1 MDLIGLLQ
9 VSASGLSA
17 QQLRMEIV
25 SANLANA
32 NTTRSAA
39 GGPYIRKEPVLRS
52 VPVPNS
58 GAQFADKLRNHLQQV
73 IVQDVQDDPSGPRLV
88 HDPGHPDADING
100 YVSMPNVDVMR
111 EMVDLVNATRSYEAN
126 VSALS
131 ATRAMLLKAL
141 EIGK

>member
-17 QQLRMEIV
+17 QQLRMELV
-25 SANLANA
+25 SSNLANA
-32 NTTRSAA
+32 STTRTPD
-39 GGPYIRKEPVLRS
+39 GGPYIRKEPVFQA
-52 VPVPNS
+52 VPVPSEGNEFS
-58 GAQFADKLRNHLQQV
+58 AKLKAHLQQV
-73 IVQDVQDDPSGPRLV
+73 IVQDVQDDASGPRRI
-88 HDPGHPDADING
+88 HDPGHPDADADG
-100 YVSMPNVDVMR
+100 YVLMPNVDVMR

-126 VSALS
+126 VSALG

>member
-17 QQLRMEIV
+17 QQLRMEVV

-32 NTTRSAA
+32 HTTRSAD
-39 GGPYIRKEPVLRS
+39 GGPYVRKEPVFRS
-52 VPVPNS
+52 APVP
-58 GAQFADKLRNHLQQV
+58 GASAEFSSRLKAHLQQV
-73 IVQDVQDDPSGPRLV
+73 IVQDVRDDASGPRRV
-88 HDPGHPDADING
+88 HDPGHPDADADG
-100 YVSMPNVDVMR
+100 YVLMPNVDVMR
-111 EMVDLVNATRSYEAN
+111 EMVDLVSASRSYEAN
-126 VSALS
+126 VSALG